1 MTGDKKQLIM
11 SRKSHWDNVYQTK
24 SPQDVGWTQDVPEPS
39 LRMIRM
45 LKLPKSAGIIDIGG
59 GDSRLVEFLLDEG
72 YTDITVLDIS
82 GPGIERAKKRL
93 GKRAELVNWI
103 VSDILDFKPE
113 RTYELWHDRASFH
126 FLTQDDQVKTYKKL
140 TAQAILSNLVIGTF
154 SVDGPTMCSGLN
166 IKQYDEDSMSEVF
179 APAFS
184 LKSSFREDHITPSG
198 NAQNFVFGVFSLNT

>member
-1 MTGDKKQLIM
+1 M
-11 SRKSHWDNVYQTK
+11 SQKLHWDTVYQTK

-45 LKLPKSAGIIDIGG
+45 LKLPKSAGIIDVGG

-72 YTDITVLDIS
+72 YSDITVLDIS
-82 GPGIERAKKRL
+82 APGIKRAKKRL
-93 GKRAELVNWI
+93 GERSGMVNWI
-103 VSDILDFKPE
+103 VSDILDFQPE

-126 FLTQDDQVKTYKKL
+126 FLTKDDQAKIYRDL
-140 TAQAILSNLVIGTF
+140 TIKAVSGHLAIGTF
-154 SVDGPTMCSGLN
+154 SVDGPKMCSGLN
-166 IKQYDEDSMSEVF
+166 IKQYDEDSMSGVF

-198 NAQNFVFGVFSLNT
+198 NSQNFVFGVFALNT